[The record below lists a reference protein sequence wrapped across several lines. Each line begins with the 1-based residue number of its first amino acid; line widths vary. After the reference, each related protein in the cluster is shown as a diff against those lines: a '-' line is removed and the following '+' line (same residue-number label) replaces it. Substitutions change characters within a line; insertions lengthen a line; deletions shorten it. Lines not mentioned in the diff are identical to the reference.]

1 MRHPLT
7 IPTDEECARLEDRA
21 YQEKAPG
28 YRTEAQR
35 DRDRIVYSSAFQ
47 RLGGVTQVTASE
59 PGHIFHTRLTHSIKV
74 AQFARRTVERFHVQ
88 AAGRVEG
95 IDLSEGARR
104 LANSL
109 DPDAA
114 EAVSLGH
121 DLGHPPFGHVGEQAL
136 KDATGGDFEGNA
148 QSFRIVTR
156 LAARAPEP
164 AGINLSR
171 QTLNGLL
178 KYPWIRDPTHAEWD
192 DKYGA
197 YRTDETAFAFA
208 REDSPENEPCALA
221 RLLDWADDVTYAVHD
236 MDDFYRA
243 GLVPLDRL
251 KRGGREVERFAAAL
265 KERGRIK
272 DVDKA
277 MAALQDVLAF
287 FPLEDPYEGRIEERL
302 ALRAFG
308 SQLITVYLEALS
320 LEDSKTEGKVE
331 LVIEE
336 TAADQVAVLKALSW
350 EYVVER
356 PSLAVMQHGHANV
369 VTFLYQEYFNATDEQ
384 GDVRIIP
391 PAFRHR
397 VEKNMTDG
405 ARTHLALDLVSSL
418 TERDAIELYRR
429 MTGVAPGSL
438 LDAAAR
444 IV

>member
-1 MRHPLT
+1 MRHP
-7 IPTDEECARLEDRA
+7 IAVPTDEECARIEQRA
-21 YQEKAPG
+21 YEEKAPG
-28 YRTEAQR
+28 YRSEGQR

-59 PGHIFHTRLTHSIKV
+59 PGHIFHTRLTHSVKV
-74 AQFARRTVERFHVQ
+74 AQFARRSVERFRKQ
-88 AAGRVEG
+88 AAETGDAE
-95 IDLSEGARR
+95 LPEGAKR

-109 DPDAA
+109 DRDAA

-136 KDATGGDFEGNA
+136 KEATGGDFEGNA
-148 QSFRIVTR
+148 QSFRIVSR
-156 LAARAPEP
+156 LSARATDP
-164 AGINLSR
+164 AGLNLSR

-178 KYPWIRDPTHAEWD
+178 KYPWMRDETHPKRSE
-192 DKYGA
+192 KYGA
-197 YRTDETAFAFA
+197 YRTDEQAFNFA
-208 REDSPENEPCALA
+208 REDSPEHEPSALA
-221 RLLDWADDVTYAVHD
+221 RLMDWADDVTYAVHD
-236 MDDFYRA
+236 MDDFFRA

-251 KRGGREVERFAAAL
+251 KGQGREVERFAAAL
-265 KERGRIK
+265 TERGRIK

-277 MAALQDVLAF
+277 IAALQDVLAF
-287 FPLEDPYEGRIEERL
+287 FPLKEPYEGRIEERI
-302 ALRAFG
+302 ALRGFG
-308 SQLITVYLEALS
+308 SRLITVYMEALK
-320 LEDSKTEGKVE
+320 LENSAAAGKID

-336 TAADQVAVLKALSW
+336 TASEQVEVLKALTW

-356 PSLAVMQHGHANV
+356 PSLAVMQHGHTTV
-369 VTFLYQEYFNATDEQ
+369 VGFLYAEYFKATAEK
-384 GDVRIIP
+384 GDVRIVP

-397 VEKNMTDG
+397 VEKDMTVG
-405 ARTHLALDLVSSL
+405 ARKHLALDLVSSL